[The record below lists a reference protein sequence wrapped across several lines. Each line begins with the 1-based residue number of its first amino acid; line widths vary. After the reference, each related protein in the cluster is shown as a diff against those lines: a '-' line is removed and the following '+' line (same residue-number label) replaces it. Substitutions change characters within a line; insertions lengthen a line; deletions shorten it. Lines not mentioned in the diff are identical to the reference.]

1 MQLESLVLISLSEFK
16 SLIRFVIHLQLSS
29 SPANLSYPITDILSS
44 ILVFLKSPY
53 VGVKQKLLQGGLSLV
68 NLFSQYL
75 STFYKIPLCGCETK
89 IVMRA
94 LVSRDFRDMKPPPCK
109 LRIEKPL
116 NKMVKKARVKLGDL
130 HILDSDS

>member
-1 MQLESLVLISLSEFK
+1 M
-16 SLIRFVIHLQLSS
+16 
-29 SPANLSYPITDILSS
+29 
-44 ILVFLKSPY
+44 KSPY

-68 NLFSQYL
+68 NLFSRYL

-94 LVSRDFRDMKPPPCK
+94 LVSRDFRGIKLPPPSPCK

-116 NKMVKKARVKLGDL
+116 NKMVKKARVKRGDL

>member
-1 MQLESLVLISLSEFK
+1 M
-16 SLIRFVIHLQLSS
+16 
-29 SPANLSYPITDILSS
+29 
-44 ILVFLKSPY
+44 KSPY

-94 LVSRDFRDMKPPPCK
+94 LVSRDFRGMKLPPPPPPPANY
-109 LRIEKPL
+109 E
-116 NKMVKKARVKLGDL
+116 
-130 HILDSDS
+130 

>member
-1 MQLESLVLISLSEFK
+1 M
-16 SLIRFVIHLQLSS
+16 
-29 SPANLSYPITDILSS
+29 
-44 ILVFLKSPY
+44 KSPY

-68 NLFSQYL
+68 NLFSRYL

-94 LVSRDFRDMKPPPCK
+94 LVSRDFRGMKLTPYPPCK

-116 NKMVKKARVKLGDL
+116 NKMVKKARVKRGDL

>member
-1 MQLESLVLISLSEFK
+1 M
-16 SLIRFVIHLQLSS
+16 
-29 SPANLSYPITDILSS
+29 
-44 ILVFLKSPY
+44 
-53 VGVKQKLLQGGLSLV
+53 GVKQKLLQGGLSLV
-68 NLFSQYL
+68 NLFSRYL

-94 LVSRDFRDMKPPPCK
+94 LVSRDFRDMKPLPPCN

-116 NKMVKKARVKLGDL
+116 NKMVKKARVKREDL